1 MTYTSPSHEE
11 CVALLRDVKTIAL
24 VGASENPD
32 RPSHRV
38 MAFLQGKGYR
48 VFPVNPGLAGGE
60 LLGEKVYASVGE
72 VPGLV
77 DMVDIFRNSEAA
89 GPITDEAIAKGAKI
103 IWMQLGVIN
112 HIAAEKALA
121 AGLKVVMDR
130 CPAIELGH

>member
-1 MTYTSPSHEE
+1 MPYVEPSHADILEI
-11 CVALLRDVKTIAL
+11 LGRVKTIAL

-38 MAFLQGKGYR
+38 MAFLQGKDYR
-48 VFPVNPGLAGGE
+48 VLPVNPGLAGQN
-60 LLGEKVYASVGE
+60 LLGEPVFASLAE
-72 VPGLV
+72 IPEPV

-89 GPITDEAIAKGAKI
+89 GPITDEAIAKGASV

-112 HIAAEKALA
+112 HEAADRALD
-121 AGLKVVMDR
+121 AGLNVVMDR